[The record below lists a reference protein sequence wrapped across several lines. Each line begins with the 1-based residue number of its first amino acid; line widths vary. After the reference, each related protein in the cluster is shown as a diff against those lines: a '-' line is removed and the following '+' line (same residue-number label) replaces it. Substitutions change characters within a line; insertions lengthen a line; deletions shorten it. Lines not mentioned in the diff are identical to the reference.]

1 MKKPNILS
9 IAGYDPSGGA
19 GVLGDIKAIEASGG
33 YGMGI
38 ISAHTAQST
47 NSVKGMLNVDTEFF
61 KKQLDALLEEEQIDA
76 MKIGLVGNLID
87 QLKYPISKVN
97 NIVFD
102 PIIFASSGFRFT
114 NHGDIEKLVKEIFPK
129 ISLLTPNFLEAE
141 IILEEAI
148 RKNNMEEMVIKLSEK
163 CQCSILL
170 KGGHSFMKGE
180 DVFYDGKAIK
190 HIYPKTV
197 TSKEAHGTG
206 CALSASITTYLGKGM
221 PMIESII
228 KAKELVYEGLI
239 NSHERKLHYG
249 KFKGLL

>member
-33 YGMGI
+33 YGMGV
-38 ISAHTAQST
+38 ISAHTVQST
-47 NSVKGMLNVDTEFF
+47 NSVKGFLNVDVEFF
-61 KKQLDALLEEEQIDA
+61 KKQLDTLLLEEQIDA
-76 MKIGLVGNLID
+76 MKIGLVGNIID
-87 QLKYPISKVN
+87 QLKYPISQVN

-102 PIIFASSGFRFT
+102 PIIFASSGYKFI
-114 NHGDIEKLVKEIFPK
+114 NPEDIEKLIKEIFPK

-141 IILEEAI
+141 IILDKEI
-148 RKNNMEEMVIKLSEK
+148 RKDNIEEMVKKLSEK

-180 DVFYDGKAIK
+180 DIFYDGKAFK

-197 TSKEAHGTG
+197 ASKEAHGTG
-206 CALSASITTYLGKGM
+206 CALSASIATYLSKGM
-221 PMIESII
+221 PMIESIV

-249 KFKGLL
+249 EFEGLL